1 MLPAAF
7 ISFQSLT
14 SGVGGLAAAIAIGA
28 FIGQALT
35 ALGPTSEQERRR
47 YIAVG
52 GLAGL
57 TAMSGLILLSASGW

>member
-7 ISFQSLT
+7 ISFDLLT
-14 SGVGGLAAAIAIGA
+14 SGVGALAAAIAIGA

-35 ALGPTSEQERRR
+35 ALGPTSDLKRRR
-47 YIAVG
+47 YIAIG

-57 TAMSGLILLSASGW
+57 ATMSGLILLSASGW